1 MNEEEKK
8 NKEAAVES
16 ATQVTKSSP
25 QDGDNEDRS
34 VTGFFRARYP
44 DVPEDDEAALYD
56 RISEDYRNA
65 DLDREN
71 MKKFNELLT
80 QDERIAGLI
89 TGMASGTKDDG
100 SPFSIAEYLLEN
112 YGDDIYSSTDP
123 KEAAKKA
130 AEREA
135 AMQAESRA
143 KAEMDEARKKN
154 FEACDKA
161 FEEAVKSLN
170 INDTEAEK
178 FLDWIYNPDNGFIHR
193 VWTYDVGKEDWVKLL
208 QAYNY
213 DNAVTKA
220 EENGYKRGRNEKI
233 DMARHRESSRRNMPS
248 DLSNSGAS
256 LDEGEKDP
264 TLTAYSKMKR
274 RIV

>member
-44 DVPEDDEAALYD
+44 DVSEDDEAALYD

-89 TGMASGTKDDG
+89 TGMASGKKGDG

-248 DLSNSGAS
+248 DLSDSGAS

>member
-8 NKEAAVES
+8 NKEVAVES

-44 DVPEDDEAALYD
+44 DVSEDDEAALYD

-89 TGMASGTKDDG
+89 TGMASGKKGDG

>member
-44 DVPEDDEAALYD
+44 DVSEDDEAALYD

-89 TGMASGTKDDG
+89 TGMASGKKGDG

-264 TLTAYSKMKR
+264 TLNAYSKMKR

>member
-44 DVPEDDEAALYD
+44 DVSEDDEAALYD

-89 TGMASGTKDDG
+89 TGMASGKKGDG

-213 DNAVTKA
+213 DNAITKA

>member
-44 DVPEDDEAALYD
+44 DVSEDDEAALYD

-89 TGMASGTKDDG
+89 TGMASGKKGDG

-112 YGDDIYSSTDP
+112 YGDDIYRSTDP

-213 DNAVTKA
+213 ENAVTKA

>member
-16 ATQVTKSSP
+16 VTQVTKSSP

-44 DVPEDDEAALYD
+44 DVSEDDEAALYD

-89 TGMASGTKDDG
+89 TGMASGKKGDG

-248 DLSNSGAS
+248 DLSDSGAS

>member
-25 QDGDNEDRS
+25 QDGDNEDKS

-44 DVPEDDEAALYD
+44 DVSEDDEAALYD

-89 TGMASGTKDDG
+89 TGMASGKKGDG

-220 EENGYKRGRNEKI
+220 EEKGYKRGRNEKI

-248 DLSNSGAS
+248 DLSDSGAS
-256 LDEGEKDP
+256 LDEEEKDP

>member
-56 RISEDYRNA
+56 RISEDYRSA

-89 TGMASGTKDDG
+89 TGMASGKKGDG

>member
-89 TGMASGTKDDG
+89 TGMASGKKGDG

>member
-89 TGMASGTKDDG
+89 TGMASGKKGDG

-213 DNAVTKA
+213 DNAITKA

-248 DLSNSGAS
+248 DLSDSGAS

>member
-1 MNEEEKK
+1 MKKEEKK

-16 ATQVTKSSP
+16 VTQVTKSSP

-44 DVPEDDEAALYD
+44 DVSEDDEAALYD

-89 TGMASGTKDDG
+89 TGMASGKKGDG

-248 DLSNSGAS
+248 DLSDSGAS

>member
-44 DVPEDDEAALYD
+44 DVSEDDEAALYD

-89 TGMASGTKDDG
+89 TGMASGKKGDG